1 MAEQAAESGRLNSLD
16 VFRGLTVAIM
26 IFVNM
31 FGLGG
36 IGDLAK
42 NGKLGAF
49 KDFYLWIDHA
59 EWHQSWHLADFV
71 FPFFLYA
78 LGMAMAYS
86 FAKYINGEDPKYT
99 IQKAHTKVL
108 RRSALLFLI
117 GLVMAGIVYGACSW
131 QTKGIFDFA
140 NLRIMGVLQRIAL
153 ADGIATL
160 IVLNFAPKVQWAIA
174 AGLLVG
180 YGILIS
186 VIPAGDAPAG
196 TFAQTTDILRYVD
209 SQKYNLSAYLDR
221 MLIPANHLY
230 AQGKVGYDPEGV
242 YGTWPAVVSVL
253 FGYFNGVWLK
263 SRRAV
268 RTNNSSSMAMFGLG
282 AVVLGGLWG
291 KFLPINKALWTSSF
305 VVFMAGWALL
315 IFALCYEL
323 IDVRQIGRSISKPFL
338 WMGSNAL
345 FAFIGSV
352 LLIKVLVKNNI
363 DGCEKS
369 ATSLFKFLNEMLFGW
384 AGAGHSVL
392 LFSLVTVMLWA
403 AICYVMYRK
412 QWFIKL

>member
-1 MAEQAAESGRLNSLD
+1 MAEQAAKSGRLASLD

-31 FGLGG
+31 FSLGE

-42 NGKLGAF
+42 DGKLGAF

-59 EWHQSWHLADFV
+59 EWHNSWHLADFV

-78 LGMAMAYS
+78 IGMAMAYS
-86 FAKYINGEDPKYT
+86 FAKYTRTDGQPINQAVYS
-99 IQKAHTKVL
+99 KVI
-108 RRSALLFLI
+108 RRTALLFLI
-117 GLVMAGIVYGACSW
+117 GLLIGGIVYGACNW

-140 NLRIMGVLQRIAL
+140 NLRFMGVLQRIAL
-153 ADGIATL
+153 ADGIAAL

-186 VIPAGDAPAG
+186 VVPAGDAPAG
-196 TFAQTTDILRYVD
+196 TFAQTTDMLRYVD

-221 MLIPANHLY
+221 MLIPASHLY
-230 AQGKVGYDPEGV
+230 AQGKAGYDPEGV

-253 FGYFNGVWLK
+253 LGYFNGVWLK

-291 KFLPINKALWTSSF
+291 KFLPINKALWTSSY

-323 IDVRQIGRSISKPFL
+323 IDVRQIGRSIAKPFL

-345 FAFIGSV
+345 FAFIASV

-363 DGCEKS
+363 NGCGKG
-369 ATSLFKFLNEMLFGW
+369 ATSLFKFLNETLFGW

-392 LFSLVTVMLWA
+392 IFSLVTVVFWA
-403 AICYVMYRK
+403 AICYGMYRK
-412 QWFIKL
+412 NWIIKL